1 MSKKI
6 TNQTVKKKQAETR
19 RKSLVVWSVLGL
31 FVIVAMVAGI
41 ALTATPDA
49 IVSVPST
56 PTVAIQDR
64 LPEEIAVAEAK
75 QMQTE
80 GAFLLDVREP
90 DEWSAGHIDG
100 ATLIPLGELS
110 GRLNEV
116 PKDRP
121 VVVVCRSGNRSAQ
134 GRDVLL
140 GAGYDAVT
148 SMAGGMNDW
157 KAQGYPVVT
166 GP

>member
-64 LPEEIAVAEAK
+64 LPAEIAVAEIGRASC
-75 QMQTE
+75 
-80 GAFLLDVREP
+80 RE
-90 DEWSAGHIDG
+90 
-100 ATLIPLGELS
+100 
-110 GRLNEV
+110 RV
-116 PKDRP
+116 
-121 VVVVCRSGNRSAQ
+121 
-134 GRDVLL
+134 
-140 GAGYDAVT
+140 
-148 SMAGGMNDW
+148 
-157 KAQGYPVVT
+157 
-166 GP
+166 